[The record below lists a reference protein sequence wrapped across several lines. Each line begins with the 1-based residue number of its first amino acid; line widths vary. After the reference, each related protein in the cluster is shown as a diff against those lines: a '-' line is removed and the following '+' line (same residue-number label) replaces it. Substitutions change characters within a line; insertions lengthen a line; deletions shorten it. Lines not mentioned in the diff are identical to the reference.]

1 MTAVNR
7 YEYPDASAVPV
18 KLEEGAITRAD
29 VELPDGTIVEDAIT
43 ARASGIVKGDYVA
56 FYSDQNSGGEVV
68 MTKVTLGSNEVN
80 NVHGVV
86 IDSPIGEDN
95 TTATSGTPAHAQR
108 RRATVMMFGHRMTMM
123 DVTSAGALRAGYSA
137 LFSESAAGIIEGSA
151 TLANGDA
158 VIAAYTAASG
168 EAPVLLGYYGFHPAD

>member
-1 MTAVNR
+1 MTAKFR

-43 ARASGIVKGDYVA
+43 ARAGAIVKGDYVK
-56 FYSDQNSGGEVV
+56 FHSDQNSSGEVV
-68 MTKVTLGSNEVN
+68 MSKVTLGSNEVN
-80 NVHGVV
+80 DVCGVV
-86 IDSPIGEDN
+86 IDSPLGEDN
-95 TTATSGTPAHAQR
+95 TTATSGTPAHAYR

-123 DVTSAGALRAGYSA
+123 DVTAAGAIRAQYSV
-137 LFSESAAGIIEGSA
+137 LFSEAAAGVIEGSA

-158 VIAAYTAASG
+158 VAAAYTAASG
-168 EAPVLLGYYGFHPAD
+168 EVPVLLGYYGFHPGD